1 MTTQTQYR
9 DLQKQLSDL
18 IENTNSYREQFA
30 TELKDLKDQ
39 QKAFNDKIA
48 RFNQQ
53 EEVLNIAIMG
63 QVKAGKSS
71 FLNALLFDGKPILPT
86 AATPKTASLTR
97 ISYGDTPRLEVEFFG
112 ENDWQQVLKRSQAND
127 NSQETKIAKEQ
138 VAMVNRADI
147 DPIAIIQSGKHIK
160 NTDNLEE
167 IMVVLNDYAG
177 NDGKYTALVKMIWL
191 YLPMDEL
198 KGYNIIDTPGMNDPV
213 ISRTQRTKEEMAT
226 SDVVFFLSRASNF
239 LDTADTD
246 LITSQL
252 PEAGVKRLVL
262 IAGQYDSAI
271 EQDGY
276 DRQNLADT
284 EANLQKRV
292 VGRAGT
298 EFTKIITHK
307 RTIGQ
312 DKIADLL
319 AKLGNPILSSTFAY
333 GYANW
338 QKDKWDNAMNHAY
351 ELLTDMANEQWG
363 GYQFSQ
369 DDWQRIGGFDKLT
382 YAYNQAKQDKQL
394 IIEQQKQALVP
405 DAQNRLKI
413 WQSDLITQINQR
425 IHHLSINT
433 IESLNKKQANYESKI
448 DKVAII
454 LGVFIDEIIANIH
467 INQTKVINDIESTK
481 DKNGQI
487 HTYKGTRMEWRTRK
501 VNRGFSGFL
510 NDITDGFLDFRSTEN
525 YEVMVDYNYA
535 KISDAVSRLTEYS
548 KWTQDNIQKE
558 FGRLINPEMIKA
570 GLRHILQQAIN
581 ASDDNFDAIYFRN
594 IINQSIEKIHLPS
607 FRLNLG
613 DVGSQISKQFNGDE
627 TSNIDSLKTKLN
639 EVLNDIHN
647 QVVKEVNAQINIV
660 IKSLN
665 DIKANLANELTK
677 DIQAELGQLKKD
689 LKNQQKIIK
698 DYQKLLKIL
707 GE

>member
-1 MTTQTQYR
+1 MIIQPQYT
-9 DLQKQLSDL
+9 DFQKQLTNL
-18 IENTNSYREQFA
+18 IQNTAHYHEQFA
-30 TELKDLKDQ
+30 IELQDLKNQ

-71 FLNALLFDGKPILPT
+71 FLNALLFNGKPVLPT

-112 ENDWQQVLKRSQAND
+112 EKDWQQVLKRSQADD

-138 VAMVNRADI
+138 VTMVSHAGI
-147 DPIAIIQSGKHIK
+147 DPVTIIQSGKHIK
-160 NTDNLEE
+160 ETGSLEE
-167 IMVVLNDYAG
+167 IMAVLNDYAG

-191 YLPMDEL
+191 YLPMAEL
-198 KGYNIIDTPGMNDPV
+198 RGYNIIDTPGMNDPV

-276 DRQNLADT
+276 YRQNLADT

-292 VGRAGT
+292 VGRANT

-338 QKDKWDNAMNHAY
+338 QKDKWDSAMNHAY
-351 ELLTDMANEQWG
+351 ELLTDMANEQWH

-369 DDWQRIGGFDKLT
+369 NDWQRISGFHKLT
-382 YAYNQAKQDKQL
+382 DAYNQAKQDKQS

-413 WQSDLITQINQR
+413 WKDDLTTQVSQR

-448 DKVAII
+448 DKVAMI
-454 LGVFIDEIIANIH
+454 LGGFIDEVITNILT
-467 INQTKVINDIESTK
+467 NQTKVIDDIEETK
-481 DKNGQI
+481 DKNGKI
-487 HTYKGTRMEWRTRK
+487 RTYSGTRMEWRTRK
-501 VNRGFSGFL
+501 ANRGFSGFL
-510 NDITDGFLDFRSTEN
+510 NDITGGFLDFRREEDYN
-525 YEVMVDYNYA
+525 VMVDYNYA

-548 KWTQDNIQKE
+548 KWTQNNIQTE
-558 FGRLINPEMIKA
+558 FSRLINPEMIKA
-570 GLRHILQQAIN
+570 GLRHTLQQAIN

-607 FRLNLG
+607 LKLNLG

-627 TSNIDSLKTKLN
+627 TSDIHLLKAKLN
-639 EVLNDIHN
+639 EVLNKIHN
-647 QVVKEVNAQINIV
+647 QVVKEFNAQIDIV
-660 IKSLN
+660 IKDLN

-677 DIQAELGQLKKD
+677 DIQNELKQLKKD
-689 LKNQQKIIK
+689 LDNQQQIIA
-698 DYQKLLKIL
+698 DYQNLLKIL
-707 GE
+707 KG